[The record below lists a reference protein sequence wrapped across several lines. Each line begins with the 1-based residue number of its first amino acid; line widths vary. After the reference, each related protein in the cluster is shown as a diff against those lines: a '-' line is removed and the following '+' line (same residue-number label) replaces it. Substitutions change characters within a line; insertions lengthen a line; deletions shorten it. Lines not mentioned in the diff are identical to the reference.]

1 MLLFAQFI
9 FPVTSEPIVGGAVL
23 VRDGKIVDVG
33 SADMLKLRYPDEET
47 VDFGAAALMPGLV
60 DLHTRLDQA
69 VMRGLIND
77 EPFAKWVVSCA
88 EYTSRLEAP
97 DLYESAILGG
107 LDALSSGITTV
118 ADSTVSSATCRAMQE
133 LGLRG
138 VVYRQVA
145 AMDKQRI
152 DYAMRAA
159 ENDIAKWQAK
169 VDPDRIKI
177 GISPGAVYFNHPA
190 VFGRVSE
197 FATREDLP
205 VAMRLAGS
213 REEFNFVMY
222 GSSMFSVHTMHN
234 AARGYVEIPP
244 WLPTGVTPVRYAL
257 NWGAFESPNV
267 MMVHAVH
274 VNDDDIQKMRAYDVS
289 VCVCPRANAQLGRGT
304 APLGDFLQA
313 GLRVGFGTDS
323 PAATD
328 STDMISETRMC
339 MLIQRATDRRLFLES
354 AKVLEL
360 ATLGGARALKMD
372 DAIGS
377 IDIGKRA
384 DLIAVDMSSSH
395 HSAGI
400 DPVSTVVNTC
410 SASDVI
416 MTMVDGKVLYEKN
429 RWNVDVEVAKNIA
442 RVIEIRSKLRK

>member
-1 MLLFAQFI
+1 M
-9 FPVTSEPIVGGAVL
+9 
-23 VRDGKIVDVG
+23 
-33 SADMLKLRYPDEET
+33 
-47 VDFGAAALMPGLV
+47 
-60 DLHTRLDQA
+60 
-69 VMRGLIND
+69 
-77 EPFAKWVVSCA
+77 
-88 EYTSRLEAP
+88 
-97 DLYESAILGG
+97 
-107 LDALSSGITTV
+107 
-118 ADSTVSSATCRAMQE
+118 
-133 LGLRG
+133 
-138 VVYRQVA
+138 
-145 AMDKQRI
+145 
-152 DYAMRAA
+152 
-159 ENDIAKWQAK
+159 
-169 VDPDRIKI
+169 
-177 GISPGAVYFNHPA
+177 
-190 VFGRVSE
+190 
-197 FATREDLP
+197 
-205 VAMRLAGS
+205 
-213 REEFNFVMY
+213 
-222 GSSMFSVHTMHN
+222 
-234 AARGYVEIPP
+234 
-244 WLPTGVTPVRYAL
+244 RYAL